1 MAFVGFRIA
10 IAELVG
16 AMKVDGDGSEAIEGE
31 EAAWGSAVEVI
42 NVWSGPRSCS
52 TSLMYSFAQVLA
64 TAIFC
69 FTVHFLFYIISVWLD
84 CALSDENDIWMVAT
98 ISTRLCRFCCVQF
111 GIIVIFLALVG
122 FFISKSIRFAM
133 KPHGCANNGEFHVLH
148 FAWS

>member
-1 MAFVGFRIA
+1 VRECVAFVGFRIA

-31 EAAWGSAVEVI
+31 EAAWGNAVEVI

-69 FTVHFLFYIISVWLD
+69 FTVHFFFYIISVWLY
-84 CALSDENDIWMVAT
+84 CALSDESDI
-98 ISTRLCRFCCVQF
+98 
-111 GIIVIFLALVG
+111 
-122 FFISKSIRFAM
+122 
-133 KPHGCANNGEFHVLH
+133 
-148 FAWS
+148 